1 MRFEIFKGKNA
12 FVTGATGGLGRE
24 ICLLLAGFGCNI
36 YMTSTN
42 EEKLINLKNTL
53 KDDYGID
60 VHYTPANLE
69 NADEVDHVCENVLR
83 TYGDNIDIII
93 NCAGIFPLKSL
104 TDTTLEE
111 YERCMNINVKA
122 PFLFTK
128 QLTAGMRQRRWGRVV
143 NVGSSSAYGGSAD
156 AGLYCISKHALLG
169 FSRSLYQELKEE
181 NVRVY
186 SYSPGSI
193 RTDMGATDKRQDF
206 STFLDP
212 REVAEYIVFM
222 MSYDTELVSEEV
234 RVNRIIVR

>member
-24 ICLLLAGFGCNI
+24 ICILLARYGCNI
-36 YMTSTN
+36 FMTSTN
-42 EEKLINLKNTL
+42 EEKLISLKNTL
-53 KDDYGID
+53 KDDYGVD
-60 VHYTPANLE
+60 AHYTPANLE
-69 NADEVDHVCENVLR
+69 NADEVQHVCDNVLR
-83 TYGDNIDIII
+83 TYGDNTDIVI

-104 TDTTLEE
+104 TDTTLED

-128 QLTAGMRQRRWGRVV
+128 QLTAGMRQRRW
-143 NVGSSSAYGGSAD
+143 
-156 AGLYCISKHALLG
+156 
-169 FSRSLYQELKEE
+169 
-181 NVRVY
+181 VY

-212 REVAEYIVFM
+212 KEVAEYIVFM
-222 MSYDTELVSEEV
+222 MSYNTELVSEEV
-234 RVNRIIVR
+234 RVNRIVVR